1 MIEFLHLAVK
11 KAIRQ
16 NNQTKVE
23 GIFPSK
29 QILVIEVLCAWSS
42 NIQKRFFNTLL
53 G

>member
-1 MIEFLHLAVK
+1 MIEFLHLTVK
-11 KAIRQ
+11 KVIKQ

-29 QILVIEVLCAWSS
+29 QILVIKVFCAWSS
-42 NIQKRFFNTLL
+42 NIQKQFFNTIL